1 MNLIEL
7 GAAGG
12 AITGAVCGGMVASA
26 SLGVWGWLVG
36 VPVGVILGYFA
47 FLAVYLLFFGVVILV
62 VILFEQGP
70 MRLRRLMRRR
80 RPKIDE
86 STRSDEHEFG
96 KRGVCV
102 RCKCSREAVEYFEW
116 GCSA

>member
-1 MNLIEL
+1 
-7 GAAGG
+7 
-12 AITGAVCGGMVASA
+12 MVASA

-47 FLAVYLLFFGVVILV
+47 FLAVYLLFFGVVM
-62 VILFEQGP
+62 LFVEGE
-70 MRLRRLMRRR
+70 RRLIRRR
-80 RPKIDE
+80 RSRE
-86 STRSDEHEFG
+86 STRSDEHEFS
-96 KRGVCV
+96 KKGVCV